1 MDEGEL
7 YEAEEKMKSG
17 CGLPA
22 KSGSTKCCIGKEELC
37 LREKLAYGYIN
48 FRTFERKY
56 KELKKQGKIFRR

>member
-22 KSGSTKCCIGKEELC
+22 KSGSTKCCISREEENI
-37 LREKLAYGYIN
+37 RTALAYGLIS
-48 FRTFERKY
+48 FRTYEKKY
-56 KELKKQGKIFRR
+56 RELKKQGLIWRR